1 MQHAPYGAAVQAMA
15 HHQAPWGYPVA
26 HPVAYPVVVPAPDI
40 PGHTYMG
47 RPLASW
53 SRRVVAYLADWALTY
68 ALLLAAQFIPVGMTI
83 EQFVARLNADVTL
96 PAHPLAQS
104 DASLALVVLA
114 LGVHV
119 FNRFLLQGFTGKSLG
134 KWLFGIRVVRIR
146 DGGRAGVI
154 RLTGRALF
162 DYFASLLTLGF
173 FGLLGALWPL
183 WHERRQTLK
192 DMTARTL
199 VIDE

>member
-1 MQHAPYGAAVQAMA
+1 MQYAPHGAVVPGMA
-15 HHQAPWGYPVA
+15 HHQAPWVY
-26 HPVAYPVVVPAPDI
+26 PVAYPVVMPTPDI

-53 SRRVVAYLADWALTY
+53 SRRVVAHLADWTLTC
-68 ALLLAAQFIPVGMTI
+68 ALLLVAQFVPVGMTV
-83 EQFVARLNADVTL
+83 EEFVARLNADVTL
-96 PAHPLAQS
+96 PAHPLTQS
-104 DASLALVVLA
+104 EASLALVVLA

-134 KWLFGIRVVRIR
+134 KWLFGIRVVRVR

-162 DYFASLLTLGF
+162 DYFANLFTFGILGF
-173 FGLLGALWPL
+173 LGAIWPL
-183 WHERRQTLK
+183 WHDRRQTLK